1 MTFSSDR
8 PANKAQRDRADRHAR
23 RQQVMEALQVAGVP
37 APKPAVVNE
46 LICALKI
53 RGEVVLDV
61 REARAIVLDA
71 RKKAALIEATI
82 IARRVVTCAKEAASI
97 KRQARDGRRVSRL
110 RTKRAKQAQE
120 RRNKTRNETNAA
132 VMARRV
138 AAIPDMPESS
148 ALKRRGRPPKAVTPE
163 NRVGARKE
171 VILDPHPTRG
181 LIPVVVSRSIRGR
194 AVREQVRLRR
204 IDSICEQAAD
214 RFERDWSASSGQLR
228 SPGMTEFVDGS
239 GVSDPTRAALE
250 AKERI
255 SAVRSE
261 VGADRYALLVAM
273 IIEDRRE
280 DDLVAMAGADRGWI
294 VRAIKE
300 AFPALASV
308 YGMEPQKRRSLVGRV
323 RDVWGVEIEGEL
335 VR

>member
-8 PANKAQRDRADRHAR
+8 PENKKQRDRADRAAR
-23 RQQVMEALQVAGVP
+23 RSQVVAALQASGAPV
-37 APKPAVVNE
+37 PKPAVVN
-46 LICALKI
+46 ALVSATKI
-53 RGEVVLDV
+53 RGELVLDPK
-61 REARAIVLDA
+61 EARSITV
-71 RKKAALIEATI
+71 AAGKLASLYEATVI
-82 IARRVVTCAKEAASI
+82 SGQQVTCHKQAVAI
-97 KRQARDGRRVSRL
+97 KRKARDLRRASRL

-132 VMARRV
+132 VMARRMAV
-138 AAIPDMPESS
+138 IPDLPESPAS
-148 ALKRRGRPPKAVTPE
+148 KRRGRPPKVVTPE
-163 NRVGARKE
+163 SRIGARKE

-181 LIPVVVSRSIRGR
+181 LIPVVVSRSSRGR

-250 AKERI
+250 AKERV

-280 DDLVAMAGADRGWI
+280 DDLVAIAGADRGWI
-294 VRAIKE
+294 VQAIKE

-308 YGMEPQKRRSLVGRV
+308 YGMEPQKRRSLIGRV
-323 RDVWGVEIEGEL
+323 RDVWGVETDREIA
-335 VR
+335 

>member
-8 PANKAQRDRADRHAR
+8 PENKKQRDRADRAAR
-23 RQQVMEALQVAGVP
+23 RSQVVAALMVAGAPV
-37 APKPAVVNE
+37 PKPAVINE
-46 LICALKI
+46 LIFALKI

-61 REARAIVLDA
+61 REARAIVRGA
-71 RKKAALIEATI
+71 REKAALIEASI
-82 IARRVVTCAKEAASI
+82 IARRVVTCTKEAASI
-97 KRQARDGRRVSRL
+97 KRQARAGRRASRL

-120 RRNKTRNETNAA
+120 RRNKTRNENNAA
-132 VMARRV
+132 IMARRMAV
-138 AAIPDMPESS
+138 IPGLPESPAS
-148 ALKRRGRPPKAVTPE
+148 KRRGRPPKAVTPE
-163 NRVGARKE
+163 SRIGARKE

-181 LIPVVVSRSIRGR
+181 LIPVVVSRSSRGR

-239 GVSDPTRAALE
+239 GISDPTRAALE
-250 AKERI
+250 AKERV

-280 DDLVAMAGADRGWI
+280 DDLVAIAGADRGWI
-294 VRAIKE
+294 VQAIKE

-308 YGMEPQKRRSLVGRV
+308 YGMEPQKRRSLIGRV
-323 RDVWGVEIEGEL
+323 RDVWGVETDREIA
-335 VR
+335 